1 MSADLVKQIAGT
13 ILEGFNR
20 HFSLFQEITAA
31 AQARFE
37 AADWEGEIA
46 ARKER
51 IYYYDLRVSEAIADL
66 NARFDLDKLDK
77 KLWQDIKRW
86 YLWFLYEHK
95 QPELAESFYNSV
107 FCRLFDRSYFNND
120 HIFVKPGSAIDYL
133 DMDDPVYRGYYPDSD
148 PAPAPGG
155 SGIRATFREILQGF
169 GLTRPWE
176 NLERDLDLVAER
188 FAAALQP
195 DAAPAPHRQLHV
207 VSSLF
212 FRNKAAYVVGRALV
226 GVDSQPF
233 VMPLLLN
240 DERRLYVDTI
250 LTEADDLALI
260 FSFTRAYFMV
270 NTTVPAG
277 LVTFLQSILPSKTR
291 ADLYT
296 SIGFQKQG
304 KTLFYREF
312 LHHLEHS
319 TDQLI
324 TAPGIKGMVMSVF
337 TLPSYPY
344 VFKVIKDRFAPPK
357 KTDRATVKEKYQT
370 VKMHD
375 RVGRMADT
383 LEFSHVA
390 FPVERFS
397 GELLEE
403 LQKEITSSIYIE
415 GGFVIIRHL
424 YIERRMVPFNIF
436 LEHADEEMLD
446 RGVTSYGN
454 AIKEMIAA
462 NIFPGDM
469 LLKNFGVT
477 RQNRVVFYDYD
488 EICRMNEIQIRAV
501 PKARSAEE
509 EMADEPWFP
518 VGESDFFPEQ
528 FEHFVVNHPK
538 FRERFLE
545 RHGELLEPGYW
556 RQVQK
561 DILNNKRYD
570 VFPYQQHK
578 RFSNRSDYAG

>member
-133 DMDDPVYRGYYPDSD
+133 DMDDPVYRGYYPDPD
-148 PAPAPGG
+148 PGG

-424 YIERRMVPFNIF
+424 LHRTPHGAVQHFPRTRRRRNARPRRHQLRQRHQGNDRRQHFSGGYAAKK
-436 LEHADEEMLD
+436 LRRYAAKP
-446 RGVTSYGN
+446 RGV
-454 AIKEMIAA
+454 
-462 NIFPGDM
+462 
-469 LLKNFGVT
+469 L
-477 RQNRVVFYDYD
+477 
-488 EICRMNEIQIRAV
+488 
-501 PKARSAEE
+501 
-509 EMADEPWFP
+509 
-518 VGESDFFPEQ
+518 
-528 FEHFVVNHPK
+528 
-538 FRERFLE
+538 
-545 RHGELLEPGYW
+545 
-556 RQVQK
+556 
-561 DILNNKRYD
+561 
-570 VFPYQQHK
+570 
-578 RFSNRSDYAG
+578 

>member
-20 HFSLFQEITAA
+20 HFSLFQQITRAA
-31 AQARFE
+31 RERFE

-46 ARKER
+46 ARTER
-51 IYYYDLRVSEAIADL
+51 IYYYDLRVNEAIDNL
-66 NARFDLDKLDK
+66 NRRFDLDKLDK

-86 YLWFLYEHK
+86 YMWLLYNHK

-120 HIFVKPGSAIDYL
+120 HIFVKPGTAIDYL
-133 DMDDPVYRGYYPDSD
+133 DMDDPAYTGYYPDEC
-148 PAPAPGG
+148 
-155 SGIRATFREILQGF
+155 GIRDTFSTILQSF
-169 GLTRPWE
+169 GLRLAWE
-176 NLERDLDLVAER
+176 DLERDLDLIADTFEPV
-188 FAAALQP
+188 LHP
-195 DAAPAPHRQLHV
+195 DVIPAPHRQLHV

-212 FRNKAAYVVGRALV
+212 YRNKAAYVVGRALV

-233 VMPLLLN
+233 VVPILIN
-240 DERRLYVDTI
+240 DDMRLYVDTI

-270 NTTVPAG
+270 NTKVPAG
-277 LVTFLQSILPSKTR
+277 LITFLQSILPSKTR

-319 TDQLI
+319 TDKLI

-344 VFKVIKDRFAPPK
+344 VFKVIRDSFAHPK
-357 KTDRATVKEKYQT
+357 KTDRATVKQKYLT

-375 RVGRMADT
+375 RAGRMADT

-390 FPVERFS
+390 FPVDRFS
-397 GELLEE
+397 DALLGEL
-403 LQKEITSSIYIE
+403 KNEITSSMYIE

-436 LEHADEEMLD
+436 LDHANDEMLD
-446 RGVTSYGN
+446 RGVISYGN

-488 EICRMNEIQIRAV
+488 EICRMNEIVIRSL
-501 PKARSAEE
+501 PKARNEEE
-509 EMADEPWFP
+509 EMAGEPWFH
-518 VGESDFFPEQ
+518 VGENDFFPQQ
-528 FEHFVVNHPK
+528 FESFVANHPK
-538 FRERFLE
+538 FKERFLA
-545 RHGELLEPGYW
+545 HHADLLDPAYW
-556 RQVQK
+556 KKVQN
-561 DILNNKRYD
+561 DILQNTRYD
-570 VFPYQQHK
+570 VFPYRQHK
-578 RFSNRSDYAG
+578 RFRHRYPNRYPAADKP

>member
-1 MSADLVKQIAGT
+1 MSADLVKPIAGT

-37 AADWEGEIA
+37 AADWAGEIA

-51 IYYYDLRVSEAIADL
+51 IDYYDLRVSEAITHL
-66 NARFDLDKLDK
+66 NERFDLDKLDK
-77 KLWQDIKRW
+77 KLWLEIKRW
-86 YLWFLYEHK
+86 YMWLLYEHK
-95 QPELAESFYNSV
+95 QPDLAESFYNSV
-107 FCRLFDRSYFNND
+107 FCRLFDRRYFNND

-133 DMDDPVYRGYYPDSD
+133 DMDDPVYRGYYPDD
-148 PAPAPGG
+148 A
-155 SGIRATFREILQGF
+155 GIRETFREILQNF

-176 NLERDLDLVAER
+176 NLERDLDLVVDN
-188 FAAALQP
+188 FAAVLQP
-195 DAAPAPHRQLHV
+195 NASPPPHRQLHV

-212 FRNKAAYVVGRALV
+212 FRNKATYAVGRALI

-233 VMPLLLN
+233 ALPILLT
-240 DERRLYVDTI
+240 DDRRLYVDTI

-270 NTTVPAG
+270 NTTVPSG

-319 TDQLI
+319 TDQLV

-337 TLPSYPY
+337 TLPSYPH
-344 VFKVIKDRFAPPK
+344 VFKVIKDHFAAPK
-357 KTDRATVKEKYQT
+357 KTDRATVKAKYQT

-390 FPVERFS
+390 FPIERFS
-397 GELLEE
+397 RDLLEE
-403 LQKEITSSIYIE
+403 LQKEIASGIYLE

-424 YIERRMVPFNIF
+424 YIERRMLPLNIF
-436 LEHADEEMLD
+436 LDHADEEMLN

-477 RQNRVVFYDYD
+477 RHNRVVFYDYD
-488 EICRMNEIQIRAV
+488 EICHMHEIRIRAM
-501 PKARSAEE
+501 PKATTFEE
-509 EMADEPWFP
+509 EMADEPWFHI
-518 VGESDFFPEQ
+518 SDNDFFPEQ
-528 FEHFVVNHPK
+528 FEFFVVNHPK
-538 FRERFLE
+538 FRARFLAQ
-545 RHGELLEPGYW
+545 HSELLEPAYW
-556 RQVQK
+556 KKVQN
-561 DILNNKRYD
+561 DIAQNKRND
-570 VFPYQQHK
+570 VFPYHQHK
-578 RFSNRSDYAG
+578 RFCHRYRQRYTPDRATD